1 LALTWCCA
9 VFELV
14 AFCVRWWE
22 VRTNGSSRK
31 CRKRVAEVEEGLDRG
46 IEMNPG
52 KEWEASSKGS

>member
-9 VFELV
+9 VFELI

-22 VRTNGSSRK
+22 VRTNGRERN
-31 CRKRVAEVEEGLDRG
+31 CRKRTAEVEEGPERG

-52 KEWEASSKGS
+52 KEWETSSKDS